1 MARKNIIH
9 KTRDSSNIGNRS
21 VYTRLSHLV
30 LRITTYDNSQAC
42 ARTSQGF
49 GKLHFRLQN
58 NRIRRQLMNED
69 VLIQLLQDINR
80 ENVRFGT
87 VEVSFTFHDGRPTCY
102 ELTTHRRRNIDSLS
116 KSSDHHLEE
125 DADGSR
131 KR

>member
-9 KTRDSSNIGNRS
+9 SPGDCPDIRNR
-21 VYTRLSHLV
+21 VKYTGLTHLI
-30 LRITTYDNSQAC
+30 LGASAHNSAQAC
-42 ARTSQGF
+42 TRTPEGL

-58 NRIRRQLMNED
+58 NRIRRQQMNEE

-87 VEVSFTFHDGRPTCY
+87 VEVSFTFHDGRPTSY
-102 ELTTHRRRNIDSLS
+102 ELCTHRRRNLDSIT

>member
-1 MARKNIIH
+1 
-9 KTRDSSNIGNRS
+9 
-21 VYTRLSHLV
+21 
-30 LRITTYDNSQAC
+30 
-42 ARTSQGF
+42 
-49 GKLHFRLQN
+49 
-58 NRIRRQLMNED
+58 MNED

-87 VEVSFTFHDGRPTCY
+87 VEVSFTFHDGRATCY

>member
-9 KTRDSSNIGNRS
+9 SPGDSPDIRNR
-21 VYTRLSHLV
+21 VKYTGLAYFV
-30 LRITTYDNSQAC
+30 LGIATDDNSQAC
-42 ARTSQGF
+42 TRTPEGL
-49 GKLHFRLQN
+49 GKLYFCLQN
-58 NRIRRQLMNED
+58 NRFRRQQMSEE

-87 VEVSFTFHDGRPTCY
+87 VDISFTFHDRRPVSY
-102 ELTTHRRRNIDSLS
+102 VLSVSKRRNLDSLS
-116 KSSDHHLEE
+116 KSSNHYIKE

>member
-9 KTRDSSNIGNRS
+9 KTRDSSDIGNRS
-21 VYTRLSHLV
+21 VYPRLSYLV
-30 LRITTYDNSQAC
+30 LRIATYDNSQAC
-42 ARTSQGF
+42 ARSPEGS
-49 GKLHFRLQN
+49 GKLHFHLQN
-58 NRIRRQLMNED
+58 NCIRRQQMNED

-87 VEVSFTFHDGRPTCY
+87 VEVSFTFHDGRPTSY

>member
-1 MARKNIIH
+1 MARKDIIH
-9 KTRDSSNIGNRS
+9 KTRDSSDIGNRS
-21 VYTRLSHLV
+21 VYTRLSHLI
-30 LRITTYDNSQAC
+30 LRITAYYCAQAC
-42 ARTSQGF
+42 ARTSEGS
-49 GKLHFRLQN
+49 GKLHFRLPN
-58 NRIRRQLMNED
+58 KHIRRQQMSED

-87 VEVSFTFHDGRPTCY
+87 VEVSFTFHDGRPTNY
-102 ELTTHRRRNIDSLS
+102 ELTTHRRRNLDSLS

>member
-1 MARKNIIH
+1 
-9 KTRDSSNIGNRS
+9 
-21 VYTRLSHLV
+21 
-30 LRITTYDNSQAC
+30 
-42 ARTSQGF
+42 
-49 GKLHFRLQN
+49 
-58 NRIRRQLMNED
+58 MNED
-69 VLIQLLQDINR
+69 ILIQLLQDINR